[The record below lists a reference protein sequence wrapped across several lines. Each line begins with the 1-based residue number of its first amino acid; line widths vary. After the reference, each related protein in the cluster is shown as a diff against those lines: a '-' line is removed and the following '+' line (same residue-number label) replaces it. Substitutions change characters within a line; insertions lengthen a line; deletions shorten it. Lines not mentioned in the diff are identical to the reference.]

1 MTSSHHLSPAPND
14 DDESQ
19 LDFEQ
24 IYDKYFGFAW
34 SNLRRFGV
42 RDRHLEDAVQDLFLV
57 VHRRLGEFEGRSS
70 LRTWLAGIAWRVA
83 SDYRRHESRKGGVE
97 ALTDTFAAKTHD
109 PHGMAVHAE
118 AMRQL
123 DQILRQLDDD
133 KRVVFV
139 LTELEEMSVPEIAE
153 AIGVN
158 LNTVY
163 ARLRA
168 ARKSFNEELERQK
181 RSER

>member
-1 MTSSHHLSPAPND
+1 MTSSQHLAPIHTAD
-14 DDESQ
+14 SGSH

-24 IYDKYFGFAW
+24 IYDEYFAFAW

-42 RDRHLEDAVQDLFLV
+42 RDRYLEDAVQDLFLV

-83 SDYRRHESRKGGVE
+83 SDYRRQESRKGGGE
-97 ALTDTFAAKTHD
+97 PLTDTFAAKTHD
-109 PHGMAVHAE
+109 PHGLAVHAE

-123 DQILRQLDDD
+123 DHLLRQLDDD

-168 ARKSFNEELERQK
+168 ARKAFNEALERQK